1 MSKVIPGDAVKLRQ
15 TARLFEMCKANDA
28 CWTGKQS
35 EYSAGDM
42 GLVISHKPCECGHCT
57 APVRY
62 VLLIDGKL
70 VYAQRG
76 NFRRLGL
83 YKELKSEEVE
93 DT

>member
-1 MSKVIPGDAVKLRQ
+1 MSKVNPGDAVKLRQ
-15 TARLFEMCKANDA
+15 ATRLYEISKGTA
-28 CWTGKQS
+28 CWIGKKS
-35 EYSAGDM
+35 EHNAGDM

-76 NFRRLGL
+76 DFRRLGL